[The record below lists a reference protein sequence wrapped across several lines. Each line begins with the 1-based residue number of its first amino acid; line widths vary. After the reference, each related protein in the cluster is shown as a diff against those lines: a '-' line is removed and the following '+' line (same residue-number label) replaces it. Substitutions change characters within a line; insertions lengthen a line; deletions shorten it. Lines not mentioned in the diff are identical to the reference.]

1 MIALETTTK
10 EDLFKNLEGIFK
22 KCMDRAPHYDANNLF
37 FQEDFDELKQAGY
50 LLMAVPEAFGGY
62 GMKLD
67 ECAQLTR
74 KLAYH
79 AAPTALALNMHVY
92 WCGLVADLWRQGD
105 TSMEWLLREAG
116 KGKVFAAG
124 HAESGND
131 SPVLYS
137 TCKAERVEGGYKFT
151 GHKMFG
157 SLTPVWDYL
166 GIHGQ
171 DNSDPDNPRV
181 IHAFMPRESENYEI
195 KKTWDDVL
203 GMRATRSDDTILNGV
218 FVPDALIVRQVPT
231 GFKGIDEFVLGV
243 FAWALLGFGNIYYGQ
258 AQRIVDMVI
267 GSLQSKKSISLGRPS
282 MAYHPGIQHDV
293 AEMILELEAIGPH
306 LDTICREWSEG
317 KNYGPA
323 WGVKI
328 VAAKTHACEGSWRV
342 ADKALDILGGLGLS
356 RKAGFERL
364 FRDAR
369 LGKIHPANSY
379 LSREIMAK
387 GMLGLDLDYR
397 PR

>member
-1 MIALETTTK
+1 MLTTETTTK
-10 EDLFKNLEGIFK
+10 EELLQRLEGIFK
-22 KCMDRAPHYDANNLF
+22 SCQERAAHYDANNLF
-37 FQEDFDELKQAGY
+37 FQEDYEELKDAGY
-50 LLMAVPEAFGGY
+50 LLMAVPEKFGGY
-62 GMKLD
+62 GMNIA
-67 ECAQLTR
+67 ECAELTR

-92 WCGLVADLWRQGD
+92 WTGLIADLWKQGD
-105 TSMEWLLREAG
+105 TSMEWVLEEAG

-124 HAESGND
+124 HGESGND

-137 TCKAERVEGGYKFT
+137 SSKAEPVAGGYRFT

-166 GIHGQ
+166 GVHAQ
-171 DNSDPDNPRV
+171 DNSDPDNPMV
-181 IHAFMPRESENYEI
+181 VHAFMPRDSKDYEI
-195 KKTWDDVL
+195 RSTWDDVL
-203 GMRATRSDDTILNGV
+203 GMRATRSDDTILNGT
-218 FVPDALIVRQVPT
+218 FIPERYIVRKLPV
-231 GFKGIDEFVLGV
+231 GFKGIDGFVLGI
-243 FAWALLGFGNIYYGQ
+243 FAWALMGFGHVYYGL
-258 AQRIVDMVI
+258 AQRIVDLVLSKLP
-267 GSLQSKKSISLGRPS
+267 GKTSLSLGRPS

-293 AEMILELEAIGPH
+293 AEMILALEGIGPH
-306 LDTICREWSEG
+306 LEKIAREWAEG
-317 KNYGPA
+317 KDYGPA
-323 WGVKI
+323 WGVKL
-328 VAAKTHACEGSWRV
+328 VAAKCHAVEDSWRI
-342 ADKALDILGGLGLS
+342 ADLALDILGGFGLS

-379 LSREIMAK
+379 LTREILSK